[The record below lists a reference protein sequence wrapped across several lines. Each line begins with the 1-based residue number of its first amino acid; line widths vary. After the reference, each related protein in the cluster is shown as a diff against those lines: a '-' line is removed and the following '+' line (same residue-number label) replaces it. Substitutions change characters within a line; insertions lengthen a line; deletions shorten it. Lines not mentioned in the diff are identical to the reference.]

1 MIDGMA
7 VATYLAAALGATG
20 GQAVDRSVDQ
30 GLTALTGVVTR
41 RLGRRALDDLDR
53 NPHSMAARRQLAD
66 QIERA
71 ASADAE
77 FARELVALQA
87 TLDRPNG
94 ATVIN
99 TATHGSRIVTGG
111 KGLTAGGSI
120 HNTTYDIASDEDLSR
135 APIWSK
141 ALLWIGLVF
150 VGIGFVGGLIGM
162 SQGASVSG
170 QFNLLPF
177 FVIGGVLMTFAELGA
192 KTSTPRRRR

>member
-20 GQAVDRSVDQ
+20 GRTVDRSVDQ

-53 NPHSMAARRQLAD
+53 NPRSMAARRQLAD

-77 FARELVALQA
+77 FTRELAALQA
-87 TLDRPNG
+87 TLGRMNG

-162 SQGASVSG
+162 SGGASVSG

-177 FVIGGVLMTFAELGA
+177 FLIGGVLMTFAELGA
-192 KTSTPRRRR
+192 RTSTPRRRR

>member
-7 VATYLAAALGATG
+7 VATYLAAALGAAG
-20 GQAVDRSVDQ
+20 GRAVDRSMDQ

-53 NPHSMAARRQLAD
+53 NPRSMAARRQLAD

-77 FARELVALQA
+77 FARELAALHA
-87 TLDRPNG
+87 TLGRPNG

-177 FVIGGVLMTFAELGA
+177 FLIGGVLMTFAELGA
-192 KTSTPRRRR
+192 RTSTPRRRR

>member
-1 MIDGMA
+1 MIDGMG
-7 VATYLAAALGATG
+7 VATYVAAALGAIDG
-20 GQAVDRSVDQ
+20 RAVDRSLDQ
-30 GLTALTGVVTR
+30 GLTALTGTVTR

-87 TLDRPNG
+87 TLDRLNG
-94 ATVIN
+94 GTVIN
-99 TATHGSRIVTGG
+99 TATHGSRIVTGS
-111 KGLTAGGSI
+111 KGITAGGSI

-135 APIWSK
+135 APIWTK

-150 VGIGFVGGLIGM
+150 VGIGFAGGLIGM
-162 SQGASVSG
+162 SQGGSVSE

-177 FVIGGVLMTFAELGA
+177 FLIGGVLMTFAELGA
-192 KTSTPRRRR
+192 RTSTPRRRR